1 MGGRQRSEYRQ
12 ENKEIERIDTEIKR
26 LNELGKVK
34 KKAEAGEYKNT
45 ETDATLKPLEIEH
58 EKRMLL
64 IKQNREK
71 ENKTEAQYILEGTA
85 ENLRYYRE
93 RIDALQK
100 LEAKTPA
107 NKRNYSMKST
117 SSKQKHR
124 RPFLRKPAS
133 RRTPV

>member
-1 MGGRQRSEYRQ
+1 
-12 ENKEIERIDTEIKR
+12 
-26 LNELGKVK
+26 
-34 KKAEAGEYKNT
+34 
-45 ETDATLKPLEIEH
+45 
-58 EKRMLL
+58 MLL

-107 NKRNYSMKST
+107 NKKKLLDEIHKPKHGWFRLIDYST
-117 SSKQKHR
+117 DYL
-124 RPFLRKPAS
+124 PPI
-133 RRTPV
+133 

>member
-1 MGGRQRSEYRQ
+1 M
-12 ENKEIERIDTEIKR
+12 
-26 LNELGKVK
+26 
-34 KKAEAGEYKNT
+34 EAGEYKNT
-45 ETDATLKPLEIEH
+45 ETTATLKPLEIEH

-64 IKQNREK
+64 IKENREK

-100 LEAKTPA
+100 LEAKTPP
-107 NKRNYSMKST
+107 KRRSYSMKST
-117 SSKQKHR
+117 SSKRKR
-124 RPFLRKPAS
+124 RLPFLRKPAS